1 MTLKFPKVIIIFGT
15 DDIYRRDK
23 TYWFPI
29 FKNASKTAEII
40 SKSMFTLQ
48 LKQNSV
54 SNNLLLFY
62 HLHILC
68 QNLLL
73 LVERDDAP
81 LGPRRADGCRSHQPG
96 E

>member
-1 MTLKFPKVIIIFGT
+1 MTLKFPKVIFGT
-15 DDIYRRDK
+15 DDIYQRNK
-23 TYWFPI
+23 TYWFPN
-29 FKNASKTAEII
+29 FKKMCQKQQKLSQKVCL
-40 SKSMFTLQ
+40 TLQ
-48 LKQNSV
+48 IKQNSV

-62 HLHILC
+62 HIHILC